1 MTILYKILLLGDDAV
16 GKTSIIHKYVENK
29 ISESYS
35 ATIGVDIM
43 NTLVKTKGNQNV
55 SLNIWDIAGQT
66 LFKSIRNKFYTGAE
80 AAIVIF
86 DVTRQRTFEH
96 IKEWI
101 LETTAELKTEI
112 PMILVGNKI
121 DLHEERKVFVNDPAD
136 IKETHPNIF
145 EVFET
150 SALTGE
156 GINVVFQMIAEKL
169 LFQLQ

>member
-1 MTILYKILLLGDDAV
+1 LTILYKILLLGDNAV

-43 NTLVKTKGNQNV
+43 NTLVKTKGGQNV

-86 DVTRQRTFEH
+86 DVTRPETFEH

-101 LETTAELKTEI
+101 LETNVELKTEI

-121 DLHEERKVFVNDPAD
+121 DLREQQKVDVNESTD
-136 IKETHPNIF
+136 IEETHPNIF
-145 EVFET
+145 AVFET

-156 GINVVFQMIAEKL
+156 GINIVFQMIAEKL